1 MNLASLIKL
10 STMNQ
15 AHNIPIQFLDFPA
28 ELLLDILGYLDIY
41 DLVRARKICSGIRQL
56 VDSCSELQYA
66 IDIQYFNAIPA
77 SLPSC
82 DVDVATRRQL
92 LRKSE
97 TAWQKAEYSQRC
109 SIPMSYCPDNYRW
122 SCGILGV
129 PAKSL
134 AQIKFV
140 QPALS
145 GKNTQTTDLR
155 QSSCKIDSIAFE
167 GYSFSPAQDLVAI
180 LSRSAPGENHAYD
193 VTFRSLSE
201 DKAHPEAASPVV
213 KALDNQI
220 DVRLF
225 NSPHTQTMIFG
236 DYYGLFCKYGRKAD
250 GGLVDFLQIWNWK
263 SKDTFQCLKIFDVD
277 CGTTHFSFITNDRLL
292 VANSRELMLF
302 SLDDSANA
310 IRLVAKFSLPAVR
323 DPFVCHYI
331 TFNPIPLHASTH
343 NQLIAVNMCM
353 SAPTTAESPYFTFY
367 IERNTLLELESTYT
381 SRYGEASQGSHNL
394 PWSAWGPKHTRFFE
408 NSLNSCTHRIF
419 GFRSAELIGELFSCG
434 GQLQS
439 RSLRIRDFNP
449 HRVADFK
456 AGNQSKSHQRLVEG
470 ETLKSALFLE
480 PLGSGLPYLE
490 TTTQEKFLANDMTM
504 EANRITLLSLEAVSH
519 YFILIVDMALIKTQG
534 DLHNISQSIEMLDFE

>member
-1 MNLASLIKL
+1 MLMSHHVVNCFVKAKLRGKKLNTLKDIPSQCLTAPTIIAGRAAFLEFQPNLSHKSSLSSRRCQIKTL
-10 STMNQ
+10 KPRICDNTAAKLTAQRSRVIVFRPHRTLW
-15 AHNIPIQFLDFPA
+15 PFFP
-28 ELLLDILGYLDIY
+28 G
-41 DLVRARKICSGIRQL
+41 
-56 VDSCSELQYA
+56 
-66 IDIQYFNAIPA
+66 
-77 SLPSC
+77 
-82 DVDVATRRQL
+82 QL
-92 LRKSE
+92 LGEFFFAHLPPGYIDGNSE
-97 TAWQKAEYSQRC
+97 S
-109 SIPMSYCPDNYRW
+109 
-122 SCGILGV
+122 
-129 PAKSL
+129 
-134 AQIKFV
+134 
-140 QPALS
+140 
-145 GKNTQTTDLR
+145 
-155 QSSCKIDSIAFE
+155 
-167 GYSFSPAQDLVAI
+167 
-180 LSRSAPGENHAYD
+180 HAYD

-201 DKAHPEAASPVV
+201 DKVHPEAGSPVV
-213 KALDNQI
+213 KALENQI

-225 NSPHTQTMIFG
+225 NSPYTQTMIFG

-263 SKDTFQCLKIFDVD
+263 SKDTLQVSSSLLIFHSTDDRLGLPQCLKTFDVD
-277 CGTTHFSFITNDRLL
+277 YGTTHFSFITNDRLL

-302 SLDDSANA
+302 SLDDSVNA
-310 IRLVAKFSLPAVR
+310 IRLVAKFSLPALR

-381 SRYGEASQGSHNL
+381 SRYGEASQGSLNL
-394 PWSAWGPKHTRFFE
+394 PWSAWGPKYTRFFE
-408 NSLNSCTHRIF
+408 NSHSSCTHRIF
-419 GFRSAELIGELFSCG
+419 GFRSAELIGELFSRG

-456 AGNQSKSHQRLVEG
+456 AGNQAKSHQRLVEG

-519 YFILIVDMALIKTQG
+519 YCILIVDMALIKTQG